1 MSRRRW
7 GDAAAGLLA
16 VVVAALS
23 YQFPAKLPFFAHLE
37 LKAYDARALLRQSV
51 DPDPEIT
58 IIAIDQASLRR
69 YGAWPWPRALLA
81 DLLDKISPAHPKV
94 VALDV
99 SLFTP
104 EKSAGLEA
112 VKSLAASY
120 QALAAKRRIIDRRH
134 LFKVY
139 FSSAESGLD
148 GDARLLS
155 SLRAAGNVVLPLALV
170 PGSGDNFKPA
180 PLPLSV
186 SSDCLSA
193 AGGSAFPDLAASG
206 DFSAL
211 YPLPGFAQ
219 AALGLGR
226 EGLEPDYDGIVR
238 HDETVSRY
246 WGADIPS
253 YGLAVALAARG
264 VEPGAVAVED
274 GHEIRAGNFYAP
286 LEPSGRMLV
295 TFNGPAGT
303 FHYDSFKDVMSGA
316 APAASF
322 QGKIVFVGLT
332 APEAAS
338 FDKTPVD
345 ARLPAVEADANVA
358 ENILDQKF
366 LSRPPWAGALEW
378 ALLGAAALF
387 VIFALPFLNAIWG
400 AVFSVCLAAALAG
413 AGAYWFVNGFW
424 IKIAYAAGAVI
435 LGYLLV
441 SLRRLL
447 LLGRPEQP
455 SAEEINRRMGLALR
469 EHGLLDAAFERLRVC
484 RLNREVRAGLHA
496 LAADFEAAGEYLKAA
511 AVFEHFREKDPKH
524 RAAAIGK
531 IEELRAKAAVEP
543 GAGAV
548 PGAVLENASTPGA
561 AALDSLSLG
570 GCEIREDLGRWEHGT
585 LHRGWDPAAG
595 REVLVKTLDPAAGG
609 EHRGKIKEALLRD
622 AAAAAAFEHPGLVR
636 VLRAGEEGGVLF
648 AVSEL
653 PGGSALSAW
662 TGRER
667 LLPADKAAGCAAAA
681 ADALDYAHARGVF
694 HLDLSPSALWAQED
708 GSLRVSGL
716 GLAAFASPLLGWKG
730 IPESAHYLSP
740 EQAAG
745 KKTDARSDVFS
756 LAAVLFELLTGEKPF
771 SAQDDIGTLLFQ
783 IANKP
788 HPDPSSLNP
797 LVPQELKVILD
808 RALAKPPE
816 ARYARAALLAED
828 LRACLARM
836 KGAGA
841 P

>member
-58 IIAIDQASLRR
+58 IVAIDQDSLRR
-69 YGAWPWPRALLA
+69 YGAWPWPRTLLA

-104 EKSAGLEA
+104 EKSAGLEEIKA
-112 VKSLAASY
+112 LAASY
-120 QALAAKRRIIDRRH
+120 QSLASKRRIIDRRH

-139 FSSAESGLD
+139 FSSAESSLD
-148 GDARLLS
+148 GDARLLA

-170 PGSGDNFKPA
+170 PGSGEGFKPA

-193 AGGSAFPDLAASG
+193 SGGGAFPDLAAAG
-206 DFSAL
+206 DSSAL

-226 EGLEPDYDGIVR
+226 EGMEPGYDGIVR
-238 HDETVSRY
+238 RDATVSRY
-246 WGADIPS
+246 WGADVPS

-264 VEPGAVAVED
+264 VSPGSVAVED
-274 GHEIRAGNFYAP
+274 GREIRSGNFYAP
-286 LEPSGRMLV
+286 LEPSGRMLI
-295 TFNGPAGT
+295 TFNGPTGT
-303 FHYDSFKDVMSGA
+303 FHYDSFKAVMNGA

-345 ARLPAVEADANVA
+345 ARLPEVEADANVT

-387 VIFALPFLNAIWG
+387 VIFVLPFLNAIWG
-400 AVFSVCLAAALAG
+400 AVFSVCAVAALAG

-435 LGYLLV
+435 LGYLIV

-484 RLNREVRAGLHA
+484 RLNREVKAGLRA
-496 LAADFEAAGEYLKAA
+496 LAEDFEASREYLKAA
-511 AVFEHFREKDPKH
+511 AVFEHLKDRDSKS
-524 RAAAIGK
+524 RAAAAVK
-531 IEELRAKAAVEP
+531 IEELRAKAAAPPPAREEP
-543 GAGAV
+543 GRIAEAPDSGETLA
-548 PGAVLENASTPGA
+548 
-561 AALDSLSLG
+561 SLSLG
-570 GCEIREDLGRWEHGT
+570 GCEVREDLGRWEHGT
-585 LHRGWDPAAG
+585 LHRGWDAAAG
-595 REVLVKTLDPAAGG
+595 REVLIKTLDPAAGG

-622 AAAAAAFEHPGLVR
+622 AAAAAALELPGLVR
-636 VLRAGEEGGVLF
+636 VLRAGESDGVLF
-648 AVSEL
+648 AVCEV
-653 PGGSALSAW
+653 PGGSSLSAW

-667 LLPADKAAGCAAAA
+667 LLPVDKAAGYAAAA
-681 ADALDYAHARGVF
+681 ADALEGAHARGLC
-694 HLDLSPSALWAQED
+694 HLDLSPSALWAQDD

-730 IPESAHYLSP
+730 VPESAYYLSP

-756 LAAVLFELLTGEKPF
+756 LAVVLFELLTGEKPF
-771 SAQDDIGTLLFQ
+771 AAEDDIGTLLFQ

-808 RALAKPPE
+808 RALAKAPE

-836 KGAGA
+836 KGASA
-841 P
+841 A